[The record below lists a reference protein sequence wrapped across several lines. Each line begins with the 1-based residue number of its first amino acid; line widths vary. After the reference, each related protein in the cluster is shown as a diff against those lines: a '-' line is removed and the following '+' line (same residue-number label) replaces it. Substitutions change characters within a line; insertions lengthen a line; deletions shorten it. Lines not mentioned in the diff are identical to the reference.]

1 MSGMHTLRTYA
12 VPLVALLILVIAV
25 VYWYTHPRGNLAQT
39 LEQGM
44 ATTTGSMAT
53 STLTDEEKAQIIADL
68 DLATLVRR
76 GNERKAAGDYAG
88 AASVWERATE
98 VWVTHPVAY
107 NNLGDLY
114 MNFLK
119 DPKKAETNYL
129 KVVELDPKS
138 IDAYMNLFYIYRDL
152 LKNQTK
158 AQAIL
163 DLGLKNNPGNQ
174 TLQTIK
180 DSQ

>member
-1 MSGMHTLRTYA
+1 MAFMHTLRTYA
-12 VPLVALLILVIAV
+12 VPLVALLILAV
-25 VYWYTHPRGNLAQT
+25 AAVYWYTQPRGGVAPHLQQDT
-39 LEQGM
+39 TSGT
-44 ATTTGSMAT
+44 ATTT
-53 STLTDEEKAQIIADL
+53 LTEEEKAQVLADL

-88 AASVWERATE
+88 AAQVWEGATE
-98 VWVTHPVAY
+98 IWVTHPVAY

-119 DPKKAETNYL
+119 NPQKAEYNYL

-138 IDAYMNLFYIYRDL
+138 IDAYMNLFYIYRDQL
-152 LKNQTK
+152 HNQTK

-174 TLQTIK
+174 TLLSLK
-180 DSQ
+180 NSQY